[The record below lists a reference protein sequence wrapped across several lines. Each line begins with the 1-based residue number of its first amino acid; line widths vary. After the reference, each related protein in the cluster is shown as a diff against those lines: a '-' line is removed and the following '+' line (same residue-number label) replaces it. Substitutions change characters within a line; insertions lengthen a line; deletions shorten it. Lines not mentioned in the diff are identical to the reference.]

1 MKVGL
6 ALALLSA
13 SAWSQ
18 ALAGNPPG
26 PYESTGQ
33 FAGSYLCIGEA
44 SGGVIYDSNLKRWHP
59 YSFNLSSLKR
69 VVNVTADR
77 VKDAKL
83 NVQTYP
89 AMQYA
94 ITVRSYFGGPTDNC
108 ASQVQNQSFD
118 LGTQPI
124 LSKGFAFCDTLGEQY
139 TFNFISG
146 RYETMH
152 SGGYTDGQDS
162 QFGSAYVE
170 IGECSRIN

>member
-6 ALALLSA
+6 ALALLFASA
-13 SAWSQ
+13 SSQ

-44 SGGVIYDSNLKRWHP
+44 SGGVTYDSNLKRWQPH
-59 YSFNLSSLKR
+59 SFSLSKS
-69 VVNVTADR
+69 VVTVTAER
-77 VKDAKL
+77 VRDAQL
-83 NVQTYP
+83 NVHTYP

-94 ITVRSYFGGPTDNC
+94 ITVRFVVGGPTENC
-108 ASQVQNQSFD
+108 APKIQNQSFD
-118 LGTQPI
+118 SGTQPI
-124 LSKGFAFCDTLGEQY
+124 LFEGFAYCHALGEDY

-146 RYETMH
+146 RYDKMN
-152 SGGYTDGQDS
+152 SGSYTEGQD
-162 QFGSAYVE
+162 QQEGAGYIE